1 MNTKNLSVW
10 IVIFSVCLL
19 LAGCV
24 VSNADDVPSK
34 KKVDGTAEEAV
45 KTAPIIT
52 NSKLEAKKT
61 ETPVKV
67 NNGETAGKTADKE
80 EVIVTFVELGSVKC
94 IPCRQMVP
102 VMEAV
107 EKQYQGKVK
116 VVFHDVWTDEG
127 KPYAKQYK
135 IRVIP
140 TQVFLDSEGKEF
152 HRHEGF
158 YPKDQID
165 KILNK
170 KGL

>member
-1 MNTKNLSVW
+1 MNIKSVMAY
-10 IVIFSVCLL
+10 ILTIALFML

-34 KKVDGTAEEAV
+34 ETETTAKESTKIAGAKIESGRTEPIIKINNEQAAEKTEPTDKEEAV
-45 KTAPIIT
+45 
-52 NSKLEAKKT
+52 
-61 ETPVKV
+61 
-67 NNGETAGKTADKE
+67 
-80 EVIVTFVELGSVKC
+80 VTFVELGSVKC

-107 EKQYQGKVK
+107 EKEYKGKVK

-127 KPYAKQYK
+127 KPFAKQYK

-140 TQVFLDSEGKEF
+140 TQIFLDAEGKEF

-165 KILNK
+165 KILK
-170 KGL
+170 KQGL